1 MAIARWGLKV
11 KVIGQG
17 QRSMQK
23 ECATRVSTSGSRE
36 YRLMVVLVGF
46 HCDVIS
52 CELALLGVDGLWMAG
67 GQKYFRNVFLPTL
80 LVFTARGL
88 SARVLR
94 RRRCRRRRRYR
105 CGVPL
110 TSSC

>member
-52 CELALLGVDGLWMAG
+52 CELALLGVDGLWRGVKNIFAMSLYQHCLCSRLVDFVHGSSDGGGAG
-67 GQKYFRNVFLPTL
+67 V
-80 LVFTARGL
+80 A
-88 SARVLR
+88 ADI
-94 RRRCRRRRRYR
+94 
-105 CGVPL
+105 GVEFH
-110 TSSC
+110 